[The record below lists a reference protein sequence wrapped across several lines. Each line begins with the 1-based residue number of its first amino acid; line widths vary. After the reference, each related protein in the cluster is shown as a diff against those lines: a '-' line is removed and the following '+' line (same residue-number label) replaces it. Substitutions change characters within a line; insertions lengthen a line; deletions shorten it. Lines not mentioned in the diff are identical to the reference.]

1 MAKSS
6 GGYFGLGFIVSLVLA
21 IIPVTNIVLGIITRA
36 QNGKFLGVILNILLF
51 PIFWIIDLIS
61 IILKNKIFVLA

>member
-51 PIFWIIDLIS
+51 PIFWIIDLVTMITQ
-61 IILKNKIFVLA
+61 KDVTVLA

>member
-21 IIPVTNIVLGIITRA
+21 IIPISNIVLGIITRA
-36 QNGKFLGVILNILLF
+36 QNGNFLGVILNIILF
-51 PIFWIIDLIS
+51 PIFWIIDLVS
-61 IILKNKIFVLA
+61 IIAKNKVFVLA